1 MNGYSDLNRQLNN
14 WTPMFSIKFDE
25 ISEEHLLDLIASKAV
40 ENSVTEFKQA
50 LPTWDSSGKNEFLA
64 DISAMANHNGGFI
77 FYGISESGDGCAAE
91 IMALDINP
99 DQECRRIQ
107 DYILN
112 SIEPK
117 LGGYKIKAIPIEIGG
132 YVLVI
137 NVLESWSKPHRVKI
151 NNHFYI
157 REGARKRQLEMP
169 EIKAAFINSDNLKK
183 KITDFRAD
191 RIGKILVG
199 ESPIKLIDGI
209 VQTLHVLPYSCLNSN
224 IGIDV
229 FRALDWSR
237 IPVMSQNFGLS
248 SKINIDGVVAHRVIN
263 PQGSG
268 AYTQLFRNG
277 MIESVRVFPP
287 RSDTGAMVLPST
299 LYERE
304 IIEFIKEI
312 KRVLTELDIAGPII
326 ILYSLLNVKNVQ
338 LGVSNL
344 YLLDEGN
351 GKFDRDQ
358 ILVPDMII
366 EDFSIDEGIAL
377 KSLFDL
383 VWNAA
388 GFRESLNYDKNTGIW
403 VNN

>member
-1 MNGYSDLNRQLNN
+1 
-14 WTPMFSIKFDE
+14 MFSVKFEE
-25 ISEEHLLDLIASKAV
+25 ISEDHLRDLINSKIS
-40 ENSVTEFKQA
+40 ENSVTEFKQT

-64 DISAMANHNGGFI
+64 DISAMANHSGGFI
-77 FYGISESGDGCAAE
+77 FYGISESGDGSAAG
-91 IMALDINP
+91 IVPLDINP

-107 DYILN
+107 DFILN
-112 SIEPK
+112 NLEPK
-117 LGGYKIKAIPIEIGG
+117 LGGYMMRAVPIKTGG

-169 EIKAAFINSDNLKK
+169 EIKAAFINGDNLKK

-191 RIGKILVG
+191 RVGKVLIG
-199 ESPIKLIDGI
+199 ESPIRLVEGI
-209 VQTLHVLPYSCLNSN
+209 VQVLHVLPYSCLYSN
-224 IGIDV
+224 ASVDV

-237 IPVMSQNFGLS
+237 IPVMSQNLGLS

-287 RSDTGAMVLPST
+287 RSDTGELVLPST
-299 LYERE
+299 SYERE
-304 IIEFIKEI
+304 IIEFLKGIK
-312 KRVLTELDIAGPII
+312 KVLTELDISGPMI

-338 LGVSNL
+338 LGVSNN
-344 YLLDEGN
+344 YLLDEGT
-351 GKFDRDQ
+351 GIFDRDQ
-358 ILVPDMII
+358 ILLPDIVI
-366 EDFSIDEGIAL
+366 EDMAIDEGMAL
-377 KSLFDL
+377 RPLFDL

-388 GFRESLNYDKNTGIW
+388 GFRQSLNYDQHSGVW
-403 VNN
+403 VNS